1 MKYNIPNTA
10 KELDSR
16 DAALLTQRLV
26 PLSRLYRE
34 IYYTLHYCKMQR
46 EAQERLEGV
55 LGRLADDIAL
65 QLLCFI
71 DENPFDIP
79 SEQSK
84 TE

>member
-1 MKYNIPNTA
+1 MKYNIANTT

-26 PLSRLYRE
+26 PLARLYRD
-34 IYYTLHYCKMQR
+34 IYDTLHYGKMQR
-46 EAQERLEGV
+46 EAQERLESA
-55 LGRLADDIAL
+55 LGRLSDDMVR

-84 TE
+84 TV